1 MHVDRNQTFDLA
13 IVGAGAYGA
22 AMAYEAATRGLT
34 TFLADKGDF
43 GSGTSANS
51 LKIIHGGLRYLQ
63 NLDFRR
69 ARSSARERST
79 FLRIAP
85 DLVSPLQ
92 CLMPTG
98 WARSRGRFV
107 MAAGLALNS
116 AVTFDRNRSVLD
128 TQRLA
133 AGGILSRSEVA
144 GLAQGLHMGDVS
156 GGASWFDAIMTDSE
170 RLCLALV
177 LSARDAGASVHN
189 YLSVERLLESGGS
202 AVGVAVRDQMTGSE
216 HEIRARAVV
225 GCQGPW
231 ALAGDPG
238 PFGPVGGLGL
248 LKAVNLIL
256 PNASLKCAI
265 AFPPRDAAGRPQRR
279 RLLFAVPWQGLT
291 MVGTWYL
298 PPAESQD
305 RLTVSSEELDS
316 MLHELNS
323 GFEGWNFGREDIRMF
338 HIGQLPAIPPHQ
350 SESQPIIAPL
360 IAESVDFGGPRR
372 AWIVQGE
379 KWTTARQTAQ
389 RALECIAKRCGF
401 DLAKSVSS
409 RKPLYSG
416 PEGLASCVPAG
427 EMPAPSGQQPGVL
440 SDRVEALLYS
450 LRHEMVRTLP
460 DLLLRRTNIGAGG
473 RPPPELTERI
483 SRLAASELG
492 WDEAERLRNV
502 EAIQKHS
509 MYPDNSVVG
518 SG

>member
-1 MHVDRNQTFDLA
+1 MRIDRNQTFDLA

-22 AMAYEAATRGLT
+22 AIAYEAATRGLT

-51 LKIIHGGLRYLQ
+51 LKIVHGGLRYLQ

-69 ARSSARERST
+69 ARSSTRERST

-92 CLMPTG
+92 CVMPTG
-98 WARSRGRFV
+98 WARGRGRFV

-116 AVTFDRNRSVLD
+116 AVTFDRNRTVPA

-144 GLAQGLHMGDVS
+144 RLAHGLHMGDIS
-156 GGASWFDAIMTDSE
+156 GGASWFDAIMHDSE
-170 RLCLALV
+170 RLCLGLV
-177 LSARDAGASVHN
+177 MSARDAGASVHN
-189 YLSVERLLESGGS
+189 YTSVEHLLESGGS

-216 HEIRARAVV
+216 HEIRARAVI

-231 ALAGDPG
+231 ALTGNSG
-238 PFGPVGGLGL
+238 PFGQVASLGL

-265 AFPPRDAAGRPQRR
+265 AFPARDTAGRPQRDQ
-279 RLLFAVPWQGLT
+279 LLFAVPWHGLT

-298 PPAESQD
+298 PSAESQD

-323 GFEGWNFGREDIRMF
+323 GFEGWNFGRKDVRML
-338 HIGQLPAIPPHQ
+338 HIGQLPAIPTNQ
-350 SESQPIIAPL
+350 SESRPITAPL

-389 RALECIAKRCGF
+389 RAVEFIAKRCGF
-401 DLAKSVSS
+401 DVAQSVSS

-427 EMPAPSGQQPGVL
+427 EMPAPNGQQPGEL
-440 SDRVEALLYS
+440 SDLVELLLYS
-450 LRHEMVRTLP
+450 LRHEIVRTLP

-473 RPPPELTERI
+473 RPAPELTERV

-492 WDEAERLRNV
+492 WDETERLQNV
-502 EAIQKHS
+502 KAIQRHS
-509 MYPDNSVVG
+509 MYPDKSVVG